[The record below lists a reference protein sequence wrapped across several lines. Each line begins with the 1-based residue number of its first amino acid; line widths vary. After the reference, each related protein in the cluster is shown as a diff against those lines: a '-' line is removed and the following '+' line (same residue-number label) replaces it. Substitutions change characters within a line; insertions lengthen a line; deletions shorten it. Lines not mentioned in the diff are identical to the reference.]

1 MNMQT
6 IPVTAILDIGKTNKK
21 ILLFDETYRMV
32 FEHTERMEETVD
44 EDGFPCEDL
53 IALRDSVRDMMD
65 QVFQMSQYEV
75 KAINF
80 TTYGAS
86 FVYLDD
92 SGNPLTHLYNYL
104 KPYPEALKHALY
116 SDYGGEKEFLRVT
129 SSPSLGSLNSGL
141 QVLRL
146 KKEQP
151 AIFNLVAHA
160 LHLPQYISFLFT
172 GLKRTDITSIGCHT
186 QLWDFTKMS
195 YHQWVEKE
203 GLTTVLGPMEK
214 SDLATRIQW
223 GNHDVWAGVGLHD
236 SSSALIPYLVSF
248 KEPFILISTGTWSIS
263 LNPFDDIP
271 LTDEELQRDCLC
283 YLQYTGRPVK
293 AARYFL
299 GPAHEEGVAIIAAH
313 FALPSDFYTVMQFH
327 ADIFFKSKEL
337 LSNMTAAAFGD
348 IDLMTVGSPD
358 MAYYLLMHCL
368 VQFQSASTRLLL
380 RHGKVEKILV
390 DGGFSRNEIFMQML
404 AESFAEQDVY
414 ASEVPQATAMGAAL
428 VQHKYWN
435 DKEIP
440 QTIIDLKAFP
450 RQIAG

>member
-1 MNMQT
+1 MQT
-6 IPVTAILDIGKTNKK
+6 IPVAAILDIGKTNKK
-21 ILLFDETYRMV
+21 ILLFDEAYRMV

-104 KPYPEALKHALY
+104 KPYPEALQHALY

-151 AIFNLVAHA
+151 AIFNQVAHA

-172 GLKRTDITSIGCHT
+172 GLKRTDITSVGCHT
-186 QLWDFTKMS
+186 QLWDFTQMK
-195 YHQWVEKE
+195 YHHWVEKE
-203 GLTTVLGPMEK
+203 GLMPVLAPMEK
-214 SDLATRIQW
+214 SDHATRIKW
-223 GNHDVWAGVGLHD
+223 GSHEVWAGVGLHD

-248 KEPFILISTGTWSIS
+248 KDRFILISTGTWSIS

-313 FALPSDFYTVMQFH
+313 FALPSDFYTVMQFD
-327 ADIFFKSKEL
+327 ADIFGKSKEL
-337 LSNMTAAAFGD
+337 LDNLTSSSFED

-358 MAYYLLMHCL
+358 LAYYLLMHFL
-368 VQFQSASTRLLL
+368 VQAQVASTRLLM
-380 RHGKVEKILV
+380 RHQSADRILV
-390 DGGFSRNEIFMQML
+390 DGGFSKNAIFMKLL
-404 AESFAEQDVY
+404 ANTFGNIPVY

-428 VQHKYWN
+428 ALHAYWIT
-435 DKEIP
+435 KELP
-440 QTIIDLKAFP
+440 SEIITLKAYSHFTS
-450 RQIAG
+450 